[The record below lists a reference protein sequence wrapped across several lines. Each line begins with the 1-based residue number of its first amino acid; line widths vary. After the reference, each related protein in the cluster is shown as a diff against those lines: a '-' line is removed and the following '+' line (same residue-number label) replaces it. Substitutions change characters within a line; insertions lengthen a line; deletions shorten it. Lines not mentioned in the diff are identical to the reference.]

1 MPELASTL
9 LPLLALFGVFW
20 LLIIRPQSK
29 RNKAMAEL
37 HAALAEGDRVITTSG
52 ILGTVRG
59 LDGDKVSLEVA
70 PGVEITVV
78 RAAIGGKEPDRADA
92 PTQTD
97 EPRPEA

>member
-59 LDGDKVSLEVA
+59 LDGDKVSLEVSSRRGDHGRTRRYRGQGA
-70 PGVEITVV
+70 G
-78 RAAIGGKEPDRADA
+78 
-92 PTQTD
+92 
-97 EPRPEA
+97 PR